1 MTITCQFRWADY
13 RAFVRRLP
21 WRSLAFPLIVLGF
34 FAALVA
40 ADLNGSSAAEL
51 APDQAAA
58 RAYVIAGNPKALRSD
73 EWRIQTPLAVQATR
87 MGFPPNPLVGLNE
100 TDPAA
105 SPAAG
110 PAAGWAALLKPQQ
123 WGYFLL
129 GPSRGLAWSWWFQ
142 FAICAVG
149 VYLAVL
155 GLTRMRSLAIAGAF
169 MAAFSP
175 YTAWWTGPGLAIG
188 FGALAIAAF
197 LAAARTDSQP
207 RSLGLGLLG
216 GLSCAALWM
225 MLYPPWAIAIY
236 WIVAG
241 TVLGFTLDNWRG
253 WRRATLALA
262 PGAAIAAAV
271 LAVWY
276 LSNRAAISA
285 IAGTIYP
292 GHRLATGGN
301 DSLDWL
307 ASAPTSFW
315 LALSNARMTSSN
327 RSEIS
332 VPWLPVPLII
342 AAAAVAL
349 WVAMQRRTQRDL
361 AADREQATV
370 TTGLWTWVGVASATV
385 VLTIWC
391 LIPIPQVLGKV
402 TLLDHVP
409 GNRTVP
415 AIGLGAILILML
427 AATATTRIRSSRT
440 ALIIIGVG
448 ALAAGVLGVSSRTA
462 VPVDPAIFNPILLAL
477 SAFALALALAALL
490 VARRK
495 WIACAVVCGY
505 CFSAWVLVNPLMAGL
520 GPMQSDP
527 IVVAT
532 QDELATHP
540 NDVYVAL
547 GQADHDSGL
556 TLDALVRSA
565 GAASISGATFYPDWA
580 LMEQIAPGQEAL
592 WNNYNNYVWLSDPGV
607 ADFLLVEERPTVVAV
622 HANLCAP
629 KFRALGVTVVV
640 SDSPLNGV
648 ACALPIGVVAR
659 GSRQVFRYRIQ

>member
-1 MTITCQFRWADY
+1 MPL
-13 RAFVRRLP
+13 VRRLP
-21 WRSLAFPLIVLGF
+21 WRSLAFPLVILGI
-34 FAALVA
+34 FAVLVA

-58 RAYVIAGNPKALRSD
+58 QSYVLAGTPRALRSD

-87 MGFPPNPLVGLNE
+87 MGFPSNPLIGLNRA
-100 TDPAA
+100 DPAA
-105 SPAAG
+105 TPAAG
-110 PAAGWAALLKPQQ
+110 PAVGWMAVMKPQQ

-142 FAICAVG
+142 FVICAIG

-155 GLTRMRSLAIAGAF
+155 ALTRLRSLAIAGGV

-175 YTAWWTGPGLAIG
+175 YLAWWSGPGLAIG

-197 LAAARTDSQP
+197 VAAVRAASTRKCVA
-207 RSLGLGLLG
+207 LGLLG

-225 MLYPPWAIAIY
+225 MLYPPWAIATY

-241 TVLGFTLDNWRG
+241 TVLGFSIDNWRG
-253 WRRATLALA
+253 WRRAAVSWA
-262 PGAAIAAAV
+262 PGATIAAAFV
-271 LAVWY
+271 ALWY

-285 IAGTIYP
+285 TAATIYP
-292 GHRLATGGN
+292 GHRVASGGT
-301 DSLDWL
+301 DSVTWL

-332 VPWLPVPLII
+332 VPWLPVPLVV
-342 AAAAVAL
+342 AAAVVAL
-349 WVAMQRRTQRDL
+349 W
-361 AADREQATV
+361 AAWNSRKRPGATPDSDQATV
-370 TTGLWTWVGVASATV
+370 GTGLWTGVGVVGATL
-385 VLTIWC
+385 VLAIWC
-391 LIPIPQVLGKV
+391 LVPVPQVLGKV

-415 AIGLGAILILML
+415 AIGLGAILILTL
-427 AATATTRIRSSRT
+427 AATATARIRASST
-440 ALIIIGVG
+440 ALVIVAVG
-448 ALAAGVLGVSSRTA
+448 ALAAGVLGMVSRTA
-462 VPVDPAIFNPILLAL
+462 VPVNPRIFNPLLLGLSAFVLAL
-477 SAFALALALAALL
+477 SLAALL

-495 WIACAVVCGY
+495 WIACVVICGY
-505 CFSAWVLVNPLMAGL
+505 CLSAWVLVNPLMAGL
-520 GPMQSDP
+520 GPMRSDP
-527 IVVAT
+527 MVVAT
-532 QDELATHP
+532 QDELRTHP
-540 NDVYVAL
+540 SDVYVAL

-565 GAASISGATFYPDWA
+565 GAASISGATFYPDRA

-607 ADFLLVEERPTVVAV
+607 ADLVLEEEEPTVVALHV
-622 HANLCAP
+622 NLCAP
-629 KFRALGVTVVV
+629 KVRALGITVAV
-640 SDSPLNGV
+640 SDTPLTGV
-648 ACALPIGVVAR
+648 PCALPIGPVDR
-659 GSRQVFRYRIQ
+659 GSRQVYRYRIQ